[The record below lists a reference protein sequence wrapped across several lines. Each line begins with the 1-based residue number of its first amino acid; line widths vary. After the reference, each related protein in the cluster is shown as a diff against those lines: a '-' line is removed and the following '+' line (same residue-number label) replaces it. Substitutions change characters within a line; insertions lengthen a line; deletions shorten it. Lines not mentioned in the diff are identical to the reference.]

1 MLNLFLLKLPADEGK
16 NSSTTSLY
24 GTEVVTCNPCCYLSS
39 PCLVDMV
46 SWPLLFFCLQSQLTT
61 LEGMMSHVITRLQ
74 LSRVYD
80 DIDMD
85 KDIPAVRFTYY
96 FTDLL

>member
-1 MLNLFLLKLPADEGK
+1 
-16 NSSTTSLY
+16 
-24 GTEVVTCNPCCYLSS
+24 
-39 PCLVDMV
+39 
-46 SWPLLFFCLQSQLTT
+46 
-61 LEGMMSHVITRLQ
+61 MSHVITRLQ